1 MKLKRTIVAPAM
13 VAGVAL
19 VSGGWLL
26 QNGVGGEQ
34 SVFQRARIFD
44 EVINYV
50 ESRYVE
56 PHSSADLYQKAVEG
70 LLTELGDPHT
80 VFMSAEQYADLQRQT
95 TGEYGGLGIQ
105 ISSRDGWVTAV
116 SILPGTPAEAAGMR
130 VGDRFLEI
138 NGKSAEGYSDDEAVK
153 ELRGPRGTSV
163 NIKIQRVGVA
173 DPIAFTITREA
184 IHVRSVPYAYMV
196 APTVGY
202 ASLVVFSETSTD
214 ELRTAI
220 DNLRGQGARSLVLD
234 LRSNPGGLLDQGIG
248 VSDLFLPRGQPI
260 VETRARDPRESE
272 TFSAVTPEQYEGLTV
287 AVLVDGYSA
296 SAAEIVAGALQDH
309 DRAVVVGSTTY
320 GKGSVQSLFQ
330 LSGGNFLK
338 MTTAKWYTPVGRSIQ
353 KDLRKEGD
361 EAEVEEQPDA
371 VGADGSPVS
380 TDTTTRAPYRTDSG
394 RTVFGGGGIVP
405 DLVVRQDT
413 ATAAEKA
420 FFEAA
425 SRNAAKFQDALF
437 SYSVAYERAHPDLR
451 QDFAVTPEM
460 RRAFWERLRAN
471 GVDVTW
477 EVFQGAQRFID
488 AQLVDEIARS
498 KFGPAVAVRRDDPTD
513 RVLQEAIR
521 LLQGAPN
528 QQAVL
533 RAVQQQQPA
542 RAQAPTPAGHR

>member
-1 MKLKRTIVAPAM
+1 MKLKRTVVAPAM

-26 QNGVGGEQ
+26 QNGVGGQQ

-56 PHSSADLYQKAVEG
+56 PHTSADLYEKAVEG

-80 VFMSAEQYADLQRQT
+80 TFMSADEYADLHRQT

-116 SILPGTPAEAAGMR
+116 AILPETPAEAAGMR

-138 NGKSAEGYSDDEAVK
+138 NGQSAEGLTDDQAVRQLK
-153 ELRGPRGTSV
+153 GPPDSNVTLKV
-163 NIKIQRVGVA
+163 QRVGVA
-173 DPIAFTITREA
+173 QPITFTITRKI
-184 IHVRSVPYAYMV
+184 IHLKAVPYAYMV
-196 APTVGY
+196 APGVGY
-202 ASLVVFSETSTD
+202 ANLVMFSESSTQ
-214 ELRTAI
+214 ELAAAVDR
-220 DNLRGQGARSLVLD
+220 LRAEGARSLVLD
-234 LRSNPGGLLDQGIG
+234 LRSNPGGLLDQGVS
-248 VSDLFLPRGQPI
+248 VSDLFLPRGQSI

-272 TFSAVTPEQYEGLTV
+272 TYAARTPESYDGLTV

-309 DRAVVVGSTTY
+309 DRAVVLGTTTY
-320 GKGSVQSLFQ
+320 GKGSVQSLFP

-353 KDLRKEGD
+353 KEHGD
-361 EAEVEEQPDA
+361 GAEAGVEEQPGA
-371 VGADGSPVS
+371 VSADGSPVAP
-380 TDTTTRAPYRTDSG
+380 DTATRVPYRTDSG

-405 DLVVRQDT
+405 DMIVRQDT
-413 ATAAEKA
+413 ASPGEKA

-425 SRNAAKFQDALF
+425 SKDAGKFQDALF
-437 SYSVAYERAHPDLR
+437 GFSVAYERAHPDLR
-451 QDFAVTPEM
+451 QDFAITPEM
-460 RRAFWERLRAN
+460 RRGFYDRLRAN
-471 GVDVTW
+471 GVNVTW
-477 EVFQGAQRFID
+477 EQFQGAQRFID
-488 AQLVDEIARS
+488 AQLVEEIARS
-498 KFGPAVAVRRDDPTD
+498 KFGAAAAARRDDVHD

-521 LLQGAPN
+521 LLQASPN
-528 QQAVL
+528 QQALL
-533 RAVQQQQPA
+533 RAVQQQPQSTV
-542 RAQAPTPAGHR
+542 RQETAGRR

>member
-1 MKLKRTIVAPAM
+1 MKLKRTVVAPAM

-26 QNGVGGEQ
+26 QNGVGSQQ

-44 EVINYV
+44 EVINFV

-56 PHSSADLYQKAVEG
+56 PHSSAELYQKAVEG

-80 VFMSAEQYADLQRQT
+80 TFMSAEQYADLQRQT

-173 DPIAFTITREA
+173 EPIAFTITREA
-184 IHVRSVPYAYMV
+184 IHVRSVPYTYMV
-196 APTVGY
+196 APGVGY
-202 ASLVVFSETSTD
+202 ANLVVFSETSTD

-220 DNLRGQGARSLVLD
+220 DNLRQQGARSLVLD

-248 VSDLFLPRGQPI
+248 VSDLFLPRGQSI

-272 TFSAVTPEQYEGLTV
+272 TFSATTPEQYEGLTV

-309 DRAVVVGSTTY
+309 DRAVVLGTPTY

-353 KDLRKEGD
+353 KDLRPGE
-361 EAEVEEQPDA
+361 EAGEEEQPDA
-371 VGADGSPVS
+371 VGADGAPVS
-380 TDTTTRAPYRTDSG
+380 TDTTKRAPYRTDSG

-405 DLVVRQDT
+405 DVIVKQDT

-425 SRNAAKFQDALF
+425 SKNAAKFQDALF
-437 SYSVAYERAHPDLR
+437 SYSVAYERAHPELR
-451 QDFAVTPEM
+451 QDFQITPEM

-498 KFGPAVAVRRDDPTD
+498 KFGPSVAVRRDDPND

-521 LLQGAPN
+521 LLQNSPN
-528 QQAVL
+528 QQALL

-542 RAQAPTPAGHR
+542 AARQPASR

>member
-1 MKLKRTIVAPAM
+1 MKLKRTVVAPAM

-26 QNGVGGEQ
+26 QNGVGGQQ

-56 PHSSADLYQKAVEG
+56 PHSSSDLYQKAVEG

-80 VFMSAEQYADLQRQT
+80 TFMTAQQYEDLHRQT
-95 TGEYGGLGIQ
+95 SGEYGGLGIQ

-116 SILPGTPAEAAGMR
+116 AILPGTPAEKAGMR

-138 NGKSAEGYSDDEAVK
+138 NGQSAEGWTDDQAVK
-153 ELRGPRGTSV
+153 ELKGRPQTV
-163 NIKIQRVGVA
+163 ANVKVQRVGVA
-173 DPIAFTITREA
+173 QPITFAITREV
-184 IHVRSVPYAYMV
+184 IHLRSVPYSYMV
-196 APTVGY
+196 APGVGY
-202 ASLVVFSETSTD
+202 ANLIMFSESSTQ
-214 ELRTAI
+214 ELRAAI
-220 DNLRGQGARSLVLD
+220 DSLRAQGARSLVLD
-234 LRSNPGGLLDQGIG
+234 LRSNPGGLLDQGVS
-248 VSDLFLPRGQPI
+248 VSDLFLTRGQEI

-272 TFSAVTPEQYEGLTV
+272 TYNAVTPESYEGLTV

-309 DRAVVVGSTTY
+309 DRAVVLGSTSY

-353 KDLRKEGD
+353 KEHRPGEETG
-361 EAEVEEQPDA
+361 AEEQPDA
-371 VGADGSPVS
+371 VGADGAPVT
-380 TDTTTRAPYRTDSG
+380 TDTTKRVPYRTDSG

-413 ATAAEKA
+413 ATTAEKA

-425 SRNAAKFQDALF
+425 SQQAAKFQDALF
-437 SYSVAYERAHPDLR
+437 SYSVAYERAHPELR
-451 QDFAVTPEM
+451 PDFTVTPEM
-460 RRAFWERLRAN
+460 RRAFFERLQAN
-471 GVDVTW
+471 GVNVSW
-477 EVFQGAQRFID
+477 EVYQGAQRFID

-498 KFGPAVAVRRDDPTD
+498 KFGAAVAVRRNDPDD

-521 LLQGAPN
+521 LLQGSPN
-528 QQAVL
+528 TAALL
-533 RAVQQQQPA
+533 RAVQQQPRAAA
-542 RAQAPTPAGHR
+542 RQGTTSRR

>member
-1 MKLKRTIVAPAM
+1 MIKRTVVAPVL

-26 QNGVGGEQ
+26 QNGVGGQQ

-56 PHSSADLYQKAVEG
+56 PHSESDLYQKAVEG
-70 LLTELGDPHT
+70 LLSELGDPHT
-80 VFMSAEQYADLQRQT
+80 TFMSAEEYADLHRQT
-95 TGEYGGLGIQ
+95 SGAYGGLGIQ

-138 NGKSAEGYSDDEAVK
+138 NGKSAEGWTDDQAVK
-153 ELRGPRGTSV
+153 ELKGAPGTV
-163 NIKIQRVGVA
+163 ANVKVQRVGVA
-173 DPIAFTITREA
+173 QPIGFAITREV
-184 IHVRSVPYAYMV
+184 IRLRSVPYSYMV
-196 APTVGY
+196 APGVGY
-202 ASLVVFSETSTD
+202 ANLIMFSESSTD
-214 ELRTAI
+214 ELRAAI
-220 DNLRGQGARSLVLD
+220 DRLRGEGARSLVLD
-234 LRSNPGGLLDQGIG
+234 LRSNPGGLLDQGVS
-248 VSDLFLPRGQPI
+248 VSDLFLTRGQEI

-272 TFSAVTPEQYEGLTV
+272 TYNAMTPDSYDGLTV

-309 DRAVVVGSTTY
+309 DRAIVLGTTTY
-320 GKGSVQSLFQ
+320 GKGSVQSLFE

-353 KDLRKEGD
+353 KEHRPGQETG
-361 EAEVEEQPDA
+361 EEEQPDA
-371 VGADGSPVS
+371 VGADGTPVA
-380 TDTTTRAPYRTDSG
+380 TDTTTRVPYRTDTG
-394 RTVFGGGGIVP
+394 RTVYGGGGIVP
-405 DLVVRQDT
+405 DVVVRQDT

-425 SRNAAKFQDALF
+425 SQNAAKFQDALF
-437 SYSVAYERAHPDLR
+437 GYSVAYERAHPELR
-451 QDFAVTPEM
+451 PDFQVTPEM
-460 RRAFWERLRAN
+460 RRAFYDRLQAN
-471 GVDVTW
+471 GVTVTW

-498 KFGPAVAVRRDDPTD
+498 KFGPSVAVRRNDPQD

-521 LLQGAPN
+521 LLQSAPN
-528 QQAVL
+528 QQAL
-533 RAVQQQQPA
+533 IRAVQQRQP
-542 RAQAPTPAGHR
+542 QAVAGQGTTGRR

>member
-1 MKLKRTIVAPAM
+1 MKLKRTVVAPAM

-26 QNGVGGEQ
+26 QNGVGGQQ
-34 SVFQRARIFD
+34 SVYERARIFD

-56 PHSSADLYQKAVEG
+56 PHTSADLYQKAVEG

-80 VFMSAEQYADLQRQT
+80 TFMSAEQYADLHRQT
-95 TGEYGGLGIQ
+95 SGEYGGLGIQ

-116 SILPGTPAEAAGMR
+116 AILPGTPAEAAGMR

-138 NGKSAEGYSDDEAVK
+138 DGKSAEGWTDDQAVN
-153 ELRGPRGTSV
+153 ELRGPRGTPV
-163 NIKIQRVGVA
+163 NLKVQRVGVA
-173 DPIAFTITREA
+173 QPISFTITREA
-184 IHVRSVPYAYMV
+184 IHIRSVPYSYMV
-196 APTVGY
+196 APGVGY
-202 ASLVVFSETSTD
+202 ANLIMFSESSTE
-214 ELRTAI
+214 ELRAAI
-220 DNLRGQGARSLVLD
+220 DSLRAQGARSLVLD
-234 LRSNPGGLLDQGIG
+234 LRSNPGGLLDQGVS
-248 VSDLFLPRGQPI
+248 VSDLFLTRGQEI

-272 TFSAVTPEQYEGLTV
+272 TYSAVTPDSYEGLTV

-309 DRAVVVGSTTY
+309 DRAIVLGTTSY
-320 GKGSVQSLFQ
+320 GKGSVQSLFP

-353 KDLRKEGD
+353 KEHRPGQETG
-361 EAEVEEQPDA
+361 EEEEPDA
-371 VGADGSPVS
+371 VGADGNPVAA
-380 TDTTTRAPYRTDSG
+380 DTTTRIPYRTDTG

-425 SRNAAKFQDALF
+425 SQHAAKFQDALF
-437 SYSVAYERAHPDLR
+437 SYSVTYERAHPDLR
-451 QDFAVTPEM
+451 PDFQVTPEM
-460 RRAFWERLRAN
+460 RREFFQRLTAN
-471 GVDVTW
+471 GVPVTW

-498 KFGPAVAVRRDDPTD
+498 KFGAGTAVRRNDPQD

-521 LLQGAPN
+521 LLQSAPN
-528 QQAVL
+528 QPAL
-533 RAVQQQQPA
+533 IRAVQQQPHATA
-542 RAQAPTPAGHR
+542 RQEPAGRR

>member
-1 MKLKRTIVAPAM
+1 MKLKRTVVAPAM

-26 QNGVGGEQ
+26 QNGVGGQQ

-44 EVINYV
+44 EVINFV

-56 PHSSADLYQKAVEG
+56 PHSSAELYQKAVEG

-138 NGKSAEGYSDDEAVK
+138 NGKSAEGLSDDEAVK

-196 APTVGY
+196 APGVGY
-202 ASLVVFSETSTD
+202 ANLVVFSETSTE
-214 ELRTAI
+214 ELRAAI
-220 DNLRGQGARSLVLD
+220 ENLRGQGARSLVLD

-248 VSDLFLPRGQPI
+248 VSDLFLTRGQSI

-272 TFSAVTPEQYEGLTV
+272 TYSAVTPDQYEGLTV

-309 DRAVVVGSTTY
+309 DRAVVLGTPTY
-320 GKGSVQSLFQ
+320 GKGSVQSVFS

-353 KDLRKEGD
+353 KDLRPGEESG
-361 EAEVEEQPDA
+361 EEEQPDA

-380 TDTTTRAPYRTDSG
+380 TDTTRRIPYRTDSG

-413 ATAAEKA
+413 ATAAEKT

-437 SYSVAYERAHPDLR
+437 SYSVAYERAHPELGE
-451 QDFAVTPEM
+451 DFQVTPEM

-488 AQLVDEIARS
+488 AQLIDEIARS
-498 KFGPAVAVRRDDPTD
+498 KFGPSVAVRRDDATD

-521 LLQGAPN
+521 LLRNAPD
-528 QQAVL
+528 QQTLL
-533 RAVQQQQPA
+533 RNVQQQPQAAA
-542 RAQAPTPAGHR
+542 RQTPGRR

>member
-1 MKLKRTIVAPAM
+1 MKLKRTVVAPAM

-26 QNGVGGEQ
+26 QNGVGGQQ

-56 PHSSADLYQKAVEG
+56 PHTSADLYEKAVEG

-80 VFMSAEQYADLQRQT
+80 TFMSAEEYADLHRQT

-116 SILPGTPAEAAGMR
+116 AILPETPAEAAGMR

-138 NGKSAEGYSDDEAVK
+138 DGQSAEGLTDDQAVRQLK
-153 ELRGPRGTSV
+153 GPPDSNVTLKV
-163 NIKIQRVGVA
+163 QRVGVA
-173 DPIAFTITREA
+173 QPITFTITRKI
-184 IHVRSVPYAYMV
+184 IHLKAVPYAYMV
-196 APTVGY
+196 APGVGY
-202 ASLVVFSETSTD
+202 ANLVMFSESSTE
-214 ELRTAI
+214 ELRAAV
-220 DNLRGQGARSLVLD
+220 DRLRGEGARSLVLD
-234 LRSNPGGLLDQGIG
+234 LRSNPGGLLDQGVS
-248 VSDLFLPRGQPI
+248 VSDLFLPRGQSI

-272 TFSAVTPEQYEGLTV
+272 TYGARTPESYEGLTV

-309 DRAVVVGSTTY
+309 DRAVVLGTTSY
-320 GKGSVQSLFQ
+320 GKGSVQSLFP

-353 KDLRKEGD
+353 KEHGAGQ
-361 EAEVEEQPDA
+361 ESGAEEQPDV
-371 VGADGSPVS
+371 VGADGTPVS
-380 TDTTTRAPYRTDSG
+380 ADTAARVPYRTDSG

-405 DLVVRQDT
+405 DVIVRQDT

-425 SRNAAKFQDALF
+425 SRDAGKFQDALF
-437 SYSVAYERAHPDLR
+437 SYSVAYERSHPDLR
-451 QDFAVTPEM
+451 ADFSVTPEM
-460 RRAFWERLRAN
+460 RRAFYDRLRAN
-471 GVDVTW
+471 GVNVTW

-488 AQLVDEIARS
+488 AQLVEEIARS
-498 KFGPAVAVRRDDPTD
+498 KFGAAVAARRDDTQD

-521 LLQGAPN
+521 LLQASPN
-528 QQAVL
+528 QQALL
-533 RAVQQQQPA
+533 RAVQQQASSTVRQEA
-542 RAQAPTPAGHR
+542 AAGRR

>member
-1 MKLKRTIVAPAM
+1 MKLKRTVVAPAM

-26 QNGVGGEQ
+26 QNGVGGQQ
-34 SVFQRARIFD
+34 SVFERARIFD

-56 PHSSADLYQKAVEG
+56 PHSEADLYQKAVEG

-80 VFMSAEQYADLQRQT
+80 TFMSAEQYADLHRQT
-95 TGEYGGLGIQ
+95 SGEYGGLGIQ

-116 SILPGTPAEAAGMR
+116 AILPGTPAEAAGMR

-138 NGKSAEGYSDDEAVK
+138 DGRSAEGWTDDQAVNV
-153 ELRGPRGTSV
+153 LRGPRGTSV
-163 NIKIQRVGVA
+163 NLKIQRVGVA
-173 DPIAFTITREA
+173 QPISFTIKRQA
-184 IHVRSVPYAYMV
+184 IHIRSVPYSYMV
-196 APTVGY
+196 APGVGY
-202 ASLVVFSETSTD
+202 ANLIMFSETSTE
-214 ELRTAI
+214 ELRAAI
-220 DNLRGQGARSLVLD
+220 DSLRAQGARSLVLD
-234 LRSNPGGLLDQGIG
+234 LRSNPGGLLDQGVS
-248 VSDLFLPRGQPI
+248 VSDLFLPRGDEI

-272 TFSAVTPEQYEGLTV
+272 TYSATTPESYEGLTV

-309 DRAVVVGSTTY
+309 DRAVVLGTTSY
-320 GKGSVQSLFQ
+320 GKGSVQSLFP

-353 KDLRKEGD
+353 KEHRPGQ
-361 EAEVEEQPDA
+361 EAGEEEEPDA
-371 VGADGSPVS
+371 VGADGTPVT
-380 TDTTTRAPYRTDSG
+380 TDTTTRIPYRTDSG

-425 SRNAAKFQDALF
+425 SQHAAKFQDALF
-437 SYSVAYERAHPDLR
+437 SYSVTYERAHPELR
-451 QDFAVTPEM
+451 PDFQVTPEM
-460 RRAFWERLRAN
+460 RREFFQRLQAN
-471 GVDVTW
+471 GVPVTW
-477 EVFQGAQRFID
+477 EVYQGAQRFID

-498 KFGPAVAVRRDDPTD
+498 KFGAAVAVRRNDPQD

-521 LLQGAPN
+521 LLQSAPN
-528 QQAVL
+528 QQALL
-533 RAVQQQQPA
+533 RAVQQQPNSTVRQE
-542 RAQAPTPAGHR
+542 TAGRR